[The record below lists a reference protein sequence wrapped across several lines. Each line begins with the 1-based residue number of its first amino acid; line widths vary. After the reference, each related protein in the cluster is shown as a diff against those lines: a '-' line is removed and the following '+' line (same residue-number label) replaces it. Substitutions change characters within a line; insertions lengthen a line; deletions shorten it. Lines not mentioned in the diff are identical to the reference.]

1 MLMYLPTVSRL
12 VDTGMTPTW
21 ETDPCEG
28 RNPKTPQKLA
38 GILTS
43 PTVSIP
49 AIYKSMSTSED
60 KYN

>member
-1 MLMYLPTVSRL
+1 MMCVPTVSRL
-12 VDTGMTPTW
+12 NETGTIPTW

-28 RNPKTPQKLA
+28 RNPKMPQKLA

-49 AIYKSMSTSED
+49 ASYESKNM
-60 KYN
+60 